1 MLASFVT
8 ATSSRHSMQAGV
20 SQGGIIS
27 PLLFSLYVNDMPAP
41 SRHVEVGL
49 YADTAIIATSRKLT
63 LSVSYLETYLIKFQR
78 LLTEWGIDR
87 NVSKSSEIFFG

>member
-1 MLASFVT
+1 
-8 ATSSRHSMQAGV
+8 MQAGV

-41 SRHVEVGL
+41 SRHVEVAL
-49 YADTAIIATSRKLT
+49 YEDTAIIATSRKPT

-87 NVSKSSEIFFG
+87 NASKSSEIFFG